1 MNNIECFTV
10 YKSNHNVIHINLEG
24 ITHAESIKTPAEGGN
39 SINWILGHIIL
50 TRDEIFD
57 LLGMEKSCDEEKFRL
72 YKRGTK
78 DFGPNEAIELGALL
92 EMFDASQKRLE
103 EKIQEKD
110 LKDDQEKSR
119 KLAFFSFHEAYHA
132 GQTGLLRRITGKEGA
147 IK

>member
-1 MNNIECFTV
+1 MNNIESYTV
-10 YKSNHNVIHINLEG
+10 YKFNHSVLHFNLEG
-24 ITHAESIKTPAEGGN
+24 ITHADSLKTPAEGGN

-57 LLGMEKSCDEEKFRL
+57 LLGMEKSCDEEKFKP

-78 DFGPNEAIELGALL
+78 NFGPSDAIELEKLIEL
-92 EMFDASQKRLE
+92 FDVSQKRLE

-119 KLAFFSFHEAYHA
+119 KLAFYSFHEAYHA
-132 GQTGLLRRITGKEGA
+132 
-147 IK
+147 